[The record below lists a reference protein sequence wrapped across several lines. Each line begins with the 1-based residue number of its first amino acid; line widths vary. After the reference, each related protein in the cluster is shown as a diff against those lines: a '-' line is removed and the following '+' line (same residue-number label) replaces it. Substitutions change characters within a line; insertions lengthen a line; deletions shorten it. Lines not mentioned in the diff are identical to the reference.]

1 MRIIKTFEAMV
12 VLSNNSCKIAHM
24 ENFADKQFKEYWHK
38 TEVIR
43 EYKQILY
50 TFGDMRLPYVFV
62 SEHHSYNDRAII
74 RRGVLYI
81 QKPSILL
88 PGHYRGPE
96 FKEGFEHFN
105 ALPKDV
111 AFIIRSMGLPYSE
124 INNRQTATDEVE
136 YGRLQTVIDKL
147 NNGLTQHDDTD
158 TGLIK
163 GAVHGTDISLMRY
176 SLGLMVKSAP
186 ENIKQF
192 FEHMRRQRDEPI
204 RPDEKIT
211 NEDIKRLF
219 G

>member
-1 MRIIKTFEAMV
+1 
-12 VLSNNSCKIAHM
+12 M
-24 ENFADKQFKEYWHK
+24 EDFAGKQFKEYWQK

-43 EYKQILY
+43 EYQQILY

-62 SEHHSYNDRAII
+62 SEHHSYNDRTII

-81 QKPSILL
+81 QKPSILI
-88 PGHYRGPE
+88 PGHHRGPE
-96 FKEGFEHFN
+96 FKEGFEHLKG
-105 ALPKDV
+105 LPRDA

-124 INNRQTATDEVE
+124 INNRPTTKDEVE
-136 YGRLQTVIDKL
+136 YGRLQAVIDRL
-147 NNGLTQHDDTD
+147 NNKLTQHDDTD
-158 TGLIK
+158 TALIK
-163 GAVHGTDISLMRY
+163 GVVHGTDISLMRY

-192 FEHMRRQRDEPI
+192 FEHMRRQRGESI